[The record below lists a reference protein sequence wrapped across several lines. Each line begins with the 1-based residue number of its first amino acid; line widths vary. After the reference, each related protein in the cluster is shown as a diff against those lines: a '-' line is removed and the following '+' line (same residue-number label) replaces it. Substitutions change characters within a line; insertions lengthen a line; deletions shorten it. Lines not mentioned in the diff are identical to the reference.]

1 MAAIVTDDGVTLHA
15 EEAGQGEPLVF
26 IHEFAGDH
34 RSWEPQVRFFSAAY
48 RCVTYAARGYPPS
61 DVPTDPAA
69 YSQARAVADAI
80 AVLDGLG
87 IARAHV
93 VGLSMGGFT
102 ALHLVL
108 SHPDRIL
115 SAVVAGAGYGAQP
128 ERADAFR
135 TESMLTAAAFAAE
148 GAAKVAE
155 RYAVGPARVQFQN
168 KNPRG
173 WAEFAAALAGHSDL
187 GSALTMRGVQ
197 AARPSLYALTDE
209 LAKVRI
215 PVLVLVG
222 DEDDGCLEPA
232 LMLKR
237 TIPTSGLAVL
247 PRTGH
252 TANLEEPD
260 VFNRAVDRFLGRR
273 GPRRLAPPRPA
284 LGLRLHHGPAL
295 TGRVP
300 LPAGEAS
307 RGGQHEIRAPAG
319 CGDQI
324 AERRPGRGAGPPHP
338 SRRRLGVVAEL
349 LRDPPGAAQ
358 DAERRDG
365 RVDGLPD
372 LTRAR
377 YLGALQRR
385 REQSVGRTG
394 GDAEVVL
401 CWRHREPPRAGFS
414 LTRACRKRT
423 GDPMVLSTIRSRG
436 VTPPGRGT
444 SPAAPSDRP
453 APADSGE
460 VRFVGDAVR

>member
-1 MAAIVTDDGVTLHA
+1 MAAIVTDDGVTLHV

-34 RSWEPQVRFFSAAY
+34 RSWEPQVRFFSGAY

-61 DVPTDPAA
+61 EVPTDPTA

-80 AVLDGLG
+80 SVLDGLG
-87 IARAHV
+87 IARAHL

-108 SHPDRIL
+108 SHPDRVL

-148 GAAKVAE
+148 GAAKVAG
-155 RYAVGPARVQFQN
+155 RYAAGPARVQFQN

-173 WAEFAAALAGHSDL
+173 WAEFAGALAEHSDL

-209 LAKVRI
+209 LAKVRV

-237 TIPTSGLAVL
+237 TIPTAGLAVL

-260 VFNRAVDRFLGRR
+260 VFNRAVDTFLAAVARGVWRPRDPRSISDSTMGLRIGGLAPRSAGPLVHAQLTVGVVDRMRIAGGVERGGLGRGQVHVGRAEVGPELVQRPGAQNGRADR
-273 GPRRLAPPRPA
+273 GPVVDPGQRDLGHGYAAVIGDLLDRVDDMPGPLGAAPVVGLHAAVGVLAE
-284 LGLRLHHGPAL
+284 
-295 TGRVP
+295 TGR
-300 LPAGEAS
+300 AG
-307 RGGQHEIRAPAG
+307 RA
-319 CGDQI
+319 
-324 AERRPGRGAGPPHP
+324 
-338 SRRRLGVVAEL
+338 L
-349 LRDPPGAAQ
+349 
-358 DAERRDG
+358 
-365 RVDGLPD
+365 
-372 LTRAR
+372 
-377 YLGALQRR
+377 
-385 REQSVGRTG
+385 
-394 GDAEVVL
+394 
-401 CWRHREPPRAGFS
+401 
-414 LTRACRKRT
+414 
-423 GDPMVLSTIRSRG
+423 
-436 VTPPGRGT
+436 VTPVLAGQ
-444 SPAAPSDRP
+444 PATA
-453 APADSGE
+453 
-460 VRFVGDAVR
+460 